1 MDGDML
7 LKATLGDSSLHGGL
21 DTARQEWVGG
31 DELVRPASGGKEPGG
46 MAMGEPVGAK
56 KGEQGRRERDVAVL
70 AAFAVLDVD
79 HHASTVD
86 LGDAQV
92 DSFAEA

>member
-1 MDGDML
+1 ML
-7 LKATLGDSSLHGGL
+7 VKATLGDSSLHDGL
-21 DTARQEWVGG
+21 DTARQERVGG

-70 AAFAVLDVD
+70 AAFAILDVD
-79 HHASTVD
+79 DHASTVD

-92 DSFAEA
+92 DTFAEA